1 MQIFHVLTHTQTQC
15 VAVPYSSK
23 YFNSMRE
30 EKKKLYNTYVFAV
43 YYFFRNSVW
52 LLELFKLR
60 RFEIIHLIWWFIFF
74 FFFILLRF
82 ARGCSYFFFL
92 YSIEFV
98 HSGHL
103 RYLYEF
109 FFYSRFVQFGLY
121 EKRRIDCV
129 LECKRECERSMCM
142 GKGTK
147 NAIRNKKCI
156 MVCYTAHGTIL
167 RGGSCYCYCYGC
179 CWSILSTISSSVDV
193 YAFVW
198 YRRNLFFFFFIVFFF
213 LTLDSV
219 DSFGTRFFVSLSLSI
234 TFFFCQSLYTI
245 HFVRMNGKER
255 V

>member
-1 MQIFHVLTHTQTQC
+1 M
-15 VAVPYSSK
+15 
-23 YFNSMRE
+23 
-30 EKKKLYNTYVFAV
+30 V
-43 YYFFRNSVW
+43 Y
-52 LLELFKLR
+52 
-60 RFEIIHLIWWFIFF
+60 FF
-74 FFFILLRF
+74 FFFSFFFVSLVVVVIFSFFILLNLF
-82 ARGCSYFFFL
+82 IVGIYDICMNFFFIL
-92 YSIEFV
+92 GSFNLV
-98 HSGHL
+98 
-103 RYLYEF
+103 
-109 FFYSRFVQFGLY
+109 LY